1 MSVATSG
8 FAFSHGTAAVLYGM
22 AVPRR
27 VEQYAGVHVAVSSG
41 QPRRAGVTTHRLQE
55 MDVRYVDGLPVVVP
69 ERVWLQLATTLTRDE
84 LVVAGDSLVRR
95 KRPLSTMSSITS
107 LLTEARG
114 ARGVRRAAAALELV
128 RAGTDSPK
136 ETELRL
142 MIVASGLPEPVIGHT
157 VHHEG
162 YWVGTPDLA
171 YVRERIAIEYQ
182 GGGHRA
188 EDVFEEDIARA
199 ERFRAAGWEFIQ
211 VTKRQLRNSRSVTE
225 RIRVALRGRGSGRA
239 PA

>member
-1 MSVATSG
+1 
-8 FAFSHGTAAVLYGM
+8 M

-27 VEQYAGVHVAVSSG
+27 IEQYAGVHVAVSSG
-41 QPRRAGVTTHRLQE
+41 QPRRAGVTTHRLRDL
-55 MDVRYVDGLPVVVP
+55 DVRHIDGLPVIAP
-69 ERVWLQLATTLTRDE
+69 ERVWLQLATTLTSDE

-95 KRPLSTMSSITS
+95 KRPLSTVDGMTA
-107 LLTEARG
+107 LLAEARG

-142 MIVASGLPEPVIGHT
+142 MIVASGLPEPTIGHT

-182 GGGHRA
+182 GEGHRA

-211 VTKRQLRNSRSVTE
+211 VTKRQLRDPRSVTE
-225 RIRVALRGRGSGRA
+225 RIRVALVGRGSGRT